1 MTKSLD
7 LHKRVLDGVV
17 RDLLDPIVSV
27 VTIDVCVVIIDGHT
41 IYIFILF
48 LIDQRFLIFMFLT
61 PRY

>member
-1 MTKSLD
+1 VTKSLD